1 MKFAATIWISFNFQI
16 QKRIVSAETIWEN
29 MVCATN
35 VYLLTVGT
43 LWLAW
48 PHFWST
54 EKCESQPTDFRLL
67 PNILI
72 KLFIF
77 YFLDLPCNCGNAGHS
92 LLERFAPRKKCFK
105 RKVFKLKQ
113 KIPIFCTKS
122 RDKNLIIWVCACTV
136 QNIVLWSK
144 WLGLDQFLLI
154 WRCFFS
160 STLHRGA
167 IWQFLIYYCH
177 TL

>member
-1 MKFAATIWISFNFQI
+1 
-16 QKRIVSAETIWEN
+16 

-43 LWLAW
+43 LWLAL

-72 KLFIF
+72 KIFIF

-113 KIPIFCTKS
+113 KISIFCTKS

-136 QNIVLWSK
+136 DEFRQWNFMIQHSA
-144 WLGLDQFLLI
+144 QARFLAKNQLQSNEI
-154 WRCFFS
+154 TKFWVS
-160 STLHRGA
+160 
-167 IWQFLIYYCH
+167 IQ
-177 TL
+177 